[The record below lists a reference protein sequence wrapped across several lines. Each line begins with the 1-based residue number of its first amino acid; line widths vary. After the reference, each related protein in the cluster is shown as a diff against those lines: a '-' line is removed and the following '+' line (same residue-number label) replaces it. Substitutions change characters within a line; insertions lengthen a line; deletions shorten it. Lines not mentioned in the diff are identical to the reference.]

1 MADAPL
7 PILPRDE
14 LIALIAKAHGASS
27 YGDSSLAGRALAAQ
41 SQLPKLVATNLG
53 AGFGQWD
60 FFPEPAD
67 IVDFAFAY
75 AAPATPEEV
84 WRLAR
89 AWAEDDAANRHTLLT
104 LVGRDILQHE
114 LRRIDVPELR
124 ELFDTTRAARI
135 HELRE
140 KLGLP
145 TRATAPAP
153 STRRAPAT
161 SEQKRARGPKAEI
174 PMRMPKPERKPPVP
188 KAPPPPPRR
197 FAHTK
202 FGEGILETQ
211 QGDGPEAKLTIKFPS
226 GSKVLLAKFVTE
238 LPA

>member
-1 MADAPL
+1 MADDVLPPL
-7 PILPRDE
+7 SRDE
-14 LIALIAKAHGASS
+14 LTALIAKAHGASS

-60 FFPEPAD
+60 FFPEPSD
-67 IVDFAFAY
+67 IVDFALAY
-75 AAPATPEEV
+75 TAPATPEEV

-89 AWAEDDAANRHTLLT
+89 AWAEDDAANEHTLLA

-114 LRRIDVPELR
+114 LRRVDVPELR

-145 TRATAPAP
+145 TRPTASA

-161 SEQKRARGPKAEI
+161 AEQKRARAPKAEI
-174 PMRMPKPERKPPVP
+174 PMRMPKPERKPPTP

-197 FAHTK
+197 FAHAK
-202 FGEGILETQ
+202 FGEGVLETQ
-211 QGDGPEAKLTIKFPS
+211 QGDGPEAKLTIKFQS

-238 LPA
+238 VPA